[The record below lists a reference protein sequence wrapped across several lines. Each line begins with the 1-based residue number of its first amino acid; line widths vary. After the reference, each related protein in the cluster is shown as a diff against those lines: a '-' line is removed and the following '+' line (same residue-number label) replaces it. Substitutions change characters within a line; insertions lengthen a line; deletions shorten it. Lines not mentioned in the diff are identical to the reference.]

1 MINSVE
7 ELLEQANEIKDKE
20 ARIKFIMNY
29 FLDNVK
35 YNYSF
40 LFTKGYMQG
49 TITGISKNLKLAINK
64 TRSDGDEE
72 ISLTRDILQGESRI
86 FNDILQI
93 RDNNSED
100 YSKFIDELRNY
111 IIEELNSHLENESIV
126 AQSVETIMKKIE
138 QGLREKRKVNYDGHE
153 FDVNYDISKVLIDF
167 LIKPKKYFPTEFNN
181 GLITNGVCA
190 DYTEN
195 IVPILKRA
203 GIETYG
209 VHGTS
214 ELGHAWIIVKVGNE
228 YKSIDLTRAVMI
240 RDGFKGIPEGQ
251 TSEDWLYSNLEDIFK
266 TQETRSIT
274 KIDGK
279 ELPYIIDGTNYDEST
294 FRKIM
299 EEKDIPDATFKNML
313 NRGLG
318 RGVTESEVLDAE
330 RAETKETKEREDV
343 PNV

>member
-49 TITGISKNLKLAINK
+49 TITGVSKNLKLAINK

-126 AQSVETIMKKIE
+126 AQSVETIMQKIE
-138 QGLREKRKVNYDGHE
+138 QGLREKRKVN
-153 FDVNYDISKVLIDF
+153 
-167 LIKPKKYFPTEFNN
+167 
-181 GLITNGVCA
+181 
-190 DYTEN
+190 
-195 IVPILKRA
+195 
-203 GIETYG
+203 
-209 VHGTS
+209 
-214 ELGHAWIIVKVGNE
+214 
-228 YKSIDLTRAVMI
+228 
-240 RDGFKGIPEGQ
+240 
-251 TSEDWLYSNLEDIFK
+251 
-266 TQETRSIT
+266 
-274 KIDGK
+274 
-279 ELPYIIDGTNYDEST
+279 
-294 FRKIM
+294 
-299 EEKDIPDATFKNML
+299 
-313 NRGLG
+313 
-318 RGVTESEVLDAE
+318 
-330 RAETKETKEREDV
+330 
-343 PNV
+343 